1 MAGLVQYRGKY
12 YARVHFKVDGKVKE
26 KLVGLKTCD
35 REKALRIRTRINE
48 LEALY
53 KQGLIQLDQVC
64 VDSISNFDELQHE
77 FEEYLETKNDSPA
90 TIALYRHALG
100 HLKIFLDGKDIKI
113 LNKTDYIP
121 FMEYMKKNY
130 SNPVTLNLRLR
141 SIRALLFWLVE
152 FEKINKLPFKIKL
165 VPTVKKKPRYFTN
178 KELTKI
184 FKKIESDENDELL
197 ARVKLHLNT
206 GMRLGEFNNSYL
218 EDGFIH
224 IYHTKSKKERTIPV
238 SAETA
243 FYYKYCKENGKISS
257 ESISRLFKETLKNL
271 GYENTPSGDRR
282 CFHCL
287 RHTFAIRTWYQI
299 RDIYSVCKLLGHYS
313 VIMTEIYA
321 EFNIKQLARDFGEN
335 DRRSQPVYHQV
346 NYFSRSIS
354 KQLSDY

>member
-165 VPTVKKKPRYFTN
+165 VPTVKKKPRYF
-178 KELTKI
+178 
-184 FKKIESDENDELL
+184 
-197 ARVKLHLNT
+197 
-206 GMRLGEFNNSYL
+206 
-218 EDGFIH
+218 
-224 IYHTKSKKERTIPV
+224 
-238 SAETA
+238 
-243 FYYKYCKENGKISS
+243 
-257 ESISRLFKETLKNL
+257 
-271 GYENTPSGDRR
+271 
-282 CFHCL
+282 
-287 RHTFAIRTWYQI
+287 
-299 RDIYSVCKLLGHYS
+299 
-313 VIMTEIYA
+313 
-321 EFNIKQLARDFGEN
+321 
-335 DRRSQPVYHQV
+335 
-346 NYFSRSIS
+346 
-354 KQLSDY
+354 